1 MLLFAFPN
9 SLNISHRFRY
19 DREKKK
25 QTTLKLLL
33 YIAVLYLLQ
42 TASVKGTGKK
52 EKKKRKREKKGK
64 GKGKKDTGEISV
76 HHFLSTEYYVS
87 DAVLRNNGIKCLSE
101 MKKVGDKEHIRGIY
115 NCLLRNVVRLPQL
128 PC

>member
-9 SLNISHRFRY
+9 SLNIFHHFKC

-25 QTTLKLLL
+25 KLKLFL

-52 EKKKRKREKKGK
+52 EKKRNREKKGK

-87 DAVLRNNGIKCLSE
+87 NAVLRNNGIKCLSE
-101 MKKVGDKEHIRGIY
+101 MKK
-115 NCLLRNVVRLPQL
+115 
-128 PC
+128 